1 MPTRTHREFTVSRP
15 PELMAVNEAARR
27 LCVTTQTVRNWYY
40 AGTLTGIKIGTRI
53 KLHADGVYALLN
65 PQTHKGI

>member
-1 MPTRTHREFTVSRP
+1 MT
-15 PELMAVNEAARR
+15 VNEAAIR

-53 KLHADGVYALLN
+53 KVHTDSVYALLN
-65 PQTHKGI
+65 PHKGI